1 MLWRIIGAIC
11 SFPGNQDLLKI
22 ELKWPH
28 FSGIGNHGFLFLG
41 QLLLVL
47 TIFKPGEE
55 ESLSKTIGSWMLLE
69 FEPVLPA
76 SWKEDPNLW
85 KDGDW
90 LPCGFPSLS
99 HPLFGRILLAF
110 RVFVARKIGWK
121 EWILALGKFIALVKP
136 EAGTDGNAPV
146 WRPLESHTETPTL
159 HCDIGWSQMEIVI
172 TILSCELMNSVIGKN
187 RFNFHCSFLK

>member
-1 MLWRIIGAIC
+1 M
-11 SFPGNQDLLKI
+11 LKI

-85 KDGDW
+85 KDGD
-90 LPCGFPSLS
+90 
-99 HPLFGRILLAF
+99 
-110 RVFVARKIGWK
+110 
-121 EWILALGKFIALVKP
+121 
-136 EAGTDGNAPV
+136 
-146 WRPLESHTETPTL
+146 
-159 HCDIGWSQMEIVI
+159 
-172 TILSCELMNSVIGKN
+172 
-187 RFNFHCSFLK
+187 